1 MAAPVFRP
9 RLTGGLS
16 AIIRNVKW
24 RREGSRI
31 FIRLELGDEVH
42 PSLAEVASREN
53 VSGGW
58 FSGIGAASEVELGC
72 YRLDRKDYDRILIE
86 GDVEFAS
93 ASGSLGLVDGKPF
106 VHLHAVVSDREC
118 MTRGGH
124 LFRAVAAATLE
135 FILLVAE
142 KPIERTR
149 DEETGLNLWRV

>member
-1 MAAPVFRP
+1 M
-9 RLTGGLS
+9 
-16 AIIRNVKW
+16 IRDMKW
-24 RREGSRI
+24 RREGSRV
-31 FIRLELGDEVH
+31 FIRLQLGDEVH
-42 PSLAEVASREN
+42 SSLAEVAGREG

-58 FSGIGAASEVELGC
+58 FSGIGAASEVELG
-72 YRLDRKDYDRILIE
+72 YYHLDRKDYDRTLVE

-118 MTRGGH
+118 VTRGGH

-135 FILLVAE
+135 FVLLVAE
-142 KPIERTR
+142 RPIERTR

>member
-1 MAAPVFRP
+1 M
-9 RLTGGLS
+9 
-16 AIIRNVKW
+16 KW
-24 RREGSRI
+24 RREGFRI

-42 PSLAEVASREN
+42 SSLAEVASREG

-58 FSGIGAASEVELGC
+58 FSGIGAASEVELG
-72 YRLDRKDYDRILIE
+72 YYHLDRKAYDRTLIE

-93 ASGSLGLVDGKPF
+93 ASGSLGFVEGKPF

-118 MTRGGH
+118 VTRGGH

-135 FILLVAE
+135 FVLLVADS
-142 KPIERTR
+142 PIERTR